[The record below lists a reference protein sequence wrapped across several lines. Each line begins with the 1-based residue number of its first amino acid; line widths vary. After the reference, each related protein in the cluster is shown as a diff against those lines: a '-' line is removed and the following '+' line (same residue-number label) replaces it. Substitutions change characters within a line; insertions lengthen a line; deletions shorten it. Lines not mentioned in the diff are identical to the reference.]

1 MIIECLIKRDGP
13 THLTI
18 DKFNYCFQENPDF
31 GGAVVCDVTND
42 AHVSQ
47 LLSIGLY
54 RKYEGAKPSAS
65 PDPTPLTDDPDPV
78 GDTGATTDPPGDTG
92 PDTPDGGADDPDGDD
107 VDQSDE
113 EGRADMTDEERD
125 AALLNMADA
134 NMSYAKI
141 AEVVG
146 RSKTWVANRIK
157 ILREQ

>member
-54 RKYEGAKPSAS
+54 RKYEGAKPSVS
-65 PDPTPLTDDPDPV
+65 PDPEPLPGMEAGPQD
-78 GDTGATTDPPGDTG
+78 DTGS
-92 PDTPDGGADDPDGDD
+92 DTPDVMGEDQFDPDFD
-107 VDQSDE
+107 VDRDE
-113 EGRADMTDEERD
+113 DELDEAPADMTDEEQD
-125 AALLNMADA
+125 AALLNMVDGG
-134 NMSYAKI
+134 MSYAKVG
-141 AEVVG
+141 EVVG
-146 RSKTWVANRIK
+146 KSKSWVANRVRV
-157 ILREQ
+157 LRKER